1 MARQKD
7 AGKPGM
13 NRRELLRQ
21 AGQAALVPL
30 TLAAA
35 GEAAAAENLARLPG
49 PRRLPVYR
57 LRPCRPDED
66 PSHACGCN
74 ACENH
79 AAHKY
84 FATPAAADANR
95 AHLHCDCRVVLGQR
109 VSFADYFRM
118 FRPNTPGARVVF
130 DTRWGRRGRGR

>member
-7 AGKPGM
+7 DGNGGI

-35 GEAAAAENLARLPG
+35 CEAEAVNPTRLPG

-57 LRPCRPDED
+57 LRPCRPDEA
-66 PSHACGCN
+66 PGHECSCN

-79 AAHKY
+79 AAHKF
-84 FATPAAADANR
+84 FATPQAADANR

-118 FRPNTPGARVVF
+118 FRPNTPGARLVF
-130 DTRWGRRGRGR
+130 DTRWERRGRGR